1 MKKLSK
7 SLALLGASASYLIST
22 SSAFAQ
28 TTGSKI
34 VNQKNFVGSNVK
46 VQDVTQLITQWIF
59 YLAIFLAVV
68 YLMFGGIRW
77 ITSRGDKQGVEAARK
92 HIISAVIGLV
102 VVLGTFFILNIVF
115 TILGTE
121 NPLNKGFEPPTLK
134 NINR

>member
-7 SLALLGASASYLIST
+7 SLAFLGASASYLIST
-22 SSAFAQ
+22 SVSFAQ
-28 TTGSKI
+28 NSKI

-46 VQDVTQLITQWIF
+46 VQDLTQLITQWIF